1 MKNIKKP
8 SKAKESA
15 ALLEALTN
23 FPGAFRVWMLR
34 ELHDLGCAPR
44 STLTAQHKVARSELN
59 ISLDYIDDTGVYFLV
74 SYKSG
79 QVNIPRHGGVSLL
92 SLISIMRAMGGYS
105 IERDMVYK
113 YFDVE
118 SVDVYSA
125 VAFLFQKHRSIS
137 RLNSF
142 QCVSSYNMDDI
153 VEFLMSK
160 GNMTKE
166 FLVVQAGIRA
176 ANQVEASRVASLDKS
191 TLDPYDYVLRQL
203 LDGEL
208 DATNV
213 ATSTALA
220 VKSLRSGIQWY
231 ELFDEKI
238 DYV

>member
-1 MKNIKKP
+1 
-8 SKAKESA
+8 
-15 ALLEALTN
+15 
-23 FPGAFRVWMLR
+23 
-34 ELHDLGCAPR
+34 
-44 STLTAQHKVARSELN
+44 
-59 ISLDYIDDTGVYFLV
+59 
-74 SYKSG
+74 
-79 QVNIPRHGGVSLL
+79 
-92 SLISIMRAMGGYS
+92 
-105 IERDMVYK
+105 
-113 YFDVE
+113 
-118 SVDVYSA
+118 
-125 VAFLFQKHRSIS
+125 
-137 RLNSF
+137 
-142 QCVSSYNMDDI
+142 MDDI

>member
-92 SLISIMRAMGGYS
+92 SLISPSCALWEAIASNAIWFTSTSTLKASMYTARWHFCSRS
-105 IERDMVYK
+105 IE
-113 YFDVE
+113 
-118 SVDVYSA
+118 
-125 VAFLFQKHRSIS
+125 AFLDSIA
-137 RLNSF
+137 
-142 QCVSSYNMDDI
+142 SSAYLPTTWMI
-153 VEFLMSK
+153 SLSSSCL
-160 GNMTKE
+160 KE
-166 FLVVQAGIRA
+166 
-176 ANQVEASRVASLDKS
+176 
-191 TLDPYDYVLRQL
+191 T
-203 LDGEL
+203 
-208 DATNV
+208 
-213 ATSTALA
+213 
-220 VKSLRSGIQWY
+220 
-231 ELFDEKI
+231 
-238 DYV
+238 